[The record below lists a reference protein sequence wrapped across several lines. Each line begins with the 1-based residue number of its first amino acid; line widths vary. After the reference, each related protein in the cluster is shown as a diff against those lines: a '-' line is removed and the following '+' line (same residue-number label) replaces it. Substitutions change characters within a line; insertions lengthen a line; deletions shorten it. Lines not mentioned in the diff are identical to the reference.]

1 MLYPQ
6 RNKYRQFIDLSGFWD
21 FRFDINNE
29 GLKENWQSG
38 FDKSQP
44 IAVPASWNDQF
55 ADNRDFLG
63 PAWYQTYFDLPWAWT
78 EQKIILRF
86 GSVNY
91 IAEVWLNGDQLGQH
105 EGGHIPF
112 EFDVTSKLKAQN
124 NHLVV
129 RVDGNLADDRV
140 PPGGRPMFYPAT
152 NFDFFPYCGI
162 HRPVLLYSIPNNGIE
177 DITVRTF
184 IEGDKAK
191 VQMIIE
197 YAEKSSLTARFTIIG
212 HGANISKSIIID
224 DKMGE
229 CTMEVQKAVL
239 WEPDHPNLYEL
250 TVELLKNEVTFDSY
264 QLKIGIRTI
273 EVSGDQ
279 LLLNG
284 KPIELIG
291 VAKHIDFPITGR
303 GYNPA
308 VIIKDYS
315 LMKWIGANSFRTS
328 HYPYSEQMMD
338 LADQLGFLVIDE
350 TPAVGLTFHKRHIE
364 RHLELCKQYT
374 RELIARDKNHP
385 SVIIWS
391 LANEPHSST
400 KSKEFF
406 RELYDLSKGLD
417 PTRLVTVINMQGV
430 RDRAF
435 EFLDIVCMNRYY
447 AWYIGP
453 GQIDEGCED
462 LSKEIDKFYQKYKKP
477 IILTEFGADA
487 IPGWHS
493 QPPEMFSEEYQVDF
507 LKKYIELINSK
518 PYVIGQHIWNMCDFK
533 TPQGIHRVGAYNY
546 KGVFTRD
553 RRPKMAA
560 HLLKKLWNQK
570 QDKQFVIKRT

>member
-6 RNKYRQFIDLSGFWD
+6 RNKYRQYIDLSGFWD
-21 FRFDINNE
+21 FRFDPNNE
-29 GLKENWQSG
+29 GLKANWQIG

-44 IAVPASWNDQF
+44 IAVPASWNELF

-63 PAWYQTYFDLPWAWT
+63 PAWYQTYFDLPWNWT
-78 EQKIILRF
+78 DQRIILRF

-91 IAEVWLNGDQLGQH
+91 LAEVWLNGEQLGQH
-105 EGGHIPF
+105 EGGHLPF
-112 EFDVTSKLKAQN
+112 EFDITNKLKPAR

-129 RVDGNLADDRV
+129 RIDGNLAPDRV
-140 PPGGRPMFYPAT
+140 PPSGRPMFYPST

-162 HRPVLLYSIPNNGIE
+162 HRPVLLYTIPHEGIE

-184 IEGDKAK
+184 IDGDTGK
-191 VQMIIE
+191 VQILLE
-197 YAEKSSLTARFTIIG
+197 CAKGSLATAQINLRG
-212 HGANISKSIIID
+212 HGTDISIQIPTADKTID
-224 DKMGE
+224 TILK
-229 CTMEVQKAVL
+229 VPNPAL
-239 WEPDHPNLYEL
+239 WAPEHPNLYDL
-250 TVELLKNEVTFDSY
+250 TVDLLKNDMRFDSY
-264 QLKIGIRTI
+264 TLKIGIRTI
-273 EVSGDQ
+273 EVKGDQ

-291 VAKHIDFPITGR
+291 FAKHIDFPITGR
-303 GYNPA
+303 GYVPA

-350 TPAVGLTFHKRHIE
+350 TPAVGLTFNKAHID
-364 RHLELCKQYT
+364 RHLALCKQYIQ
-374 RELIARDKNHP
+374 ELIARDKNHP

-406 RELYDLSKGLD
+406 RQLYDLTKDLD
-417 PTRLVTVINMQGV
+417 PSRLVTVVNMQGV
-430 RDRAF
+430 KDRAF

-453 GQIDEGCED
+453 GLIEDGCEG
-462 LSKEIDKFYQKYKKP
+462 LSKELDKFHQRYSKP
-477 IILTEFGADA
+477 IILAEFGADT
-487 IPGWHS
+487 IPGWHA
-493 QPPEMFSEEYQVDF
+493 QPPEMFSEEYQVEF
-507 LKKYIELINSK
+507 LKKYIEVVNSK

-533 TPQGIHRVGAYNY
+533 TPQGIHRVGALNY

-560 HLLKKLWNQK
+560 HMLRKLWTQS
-570 QDKQFVIKRT
+570 

>member
-6 RNKYRQFIDLSGFWD
+6 RNKFRQYVDLSGFWD
-21 FRFDINNE
+21 FRFDPDNN
-29 GLKENWQSG
+29 GLRENWQTG

-63 PAWYQTYFDLPWAWT
+63 PAWYQTYFDLPWGWKD
-78 EQKIILRF
+78 QNVFLRF
-86 GSVNY
+86 GSINY
-91 IAEVWLNGDQLGQH
+91 IADVWLNGNQLGQH
-105 EGGHIPF
+105 EGGHLPF
-112 EFDVTSKLKAQN
+112 EFNITSKLKAQN
-124 NHLVV
+124 NHLIV

-162 HRPVLLYSIPNNGIE
+162 HRPVLLYTIPYDGIE
-177 DITVRTF
+177 DITVLTF
-184 IEGDKAK
+184 IEGDKGKIQVIVKCAAK
-191 VQMIIE
+191 
-197 YAEKSSLTARFTIIG
+197 STLTVNINIKG
-212 HGANISKSIIID
+212 HGFDFSKMTIME
-224 DKMGE
+224 DKPAEIM
-229 CTMEVQKAVL
+229 MEIPNAAL
-239 WEPDHPNLYEL
+239 WDPEQPSLYDL
-250 TVELLKNEVTFDSY
+250 AVELLKNEVIFDSY
-264 QLKIGIRTI
+264 HLKAGIRTI
-273 EVSGDQ
+273 EVQGDK

-284 KPIELIG
+284 KPIELKG
-291 VAKHIDFPITGR
+291 FAKHIDFPVTGR
-303 GYNPA
+303 GYVPA

-350 TPAVGLTFHKRHIE
+350 TPAVGLTFHKDHIDK
-364 RHLELCKQYT
+364 HLVLCKQYT

-385 SVIIWS
+385 SIIMWS

-400 KSKEFF
+400 KSKAFF
-406 RELYDLSKGLD
+406 RELYDLSKELD
-417 PTRLVTVINMQGV
+417 PTRLVTIINMQGV

-435 EFLDIVCMNRYY
+435 EFLDIVCMNRYF

-453 GQIDEGCED
+453 GLIDEGCEG
-462 LSKEIDKFYQKYKKP
+462 LSRELEMFHQKYAKP
-477 IILTEFGADA
+477 IILAEFGADTL
-487 IPGWHS
+487 PGWHA
-493 QPPEMFSEEYQVDF
+493 QPPEMFSEEYQVEF
-507 LKKYIELINSK
+507 LKKYIEVVNNK
-518 PYVIGQHIWNMCDFK
+518 PFVIGHHIWNMCDFK

-560 HLLKKLWNQK
+560 HFLKELWNQSK
-570 QDKQFVIKRT
+570 SKKK